1 MEQTFLDYTKVFLDD
16 KKKILSTSTLMNY
29 EYYIDK
35 VLVPYFWKKRVADIS
50 VEDVETFKEKITK
63 EFSNQGAKNIYSI
76 LKQILDL
83 AVMDGTIETNYTRLF
98 KITRK
103 KKTKNKNDIIIYHNK
118 GEKIKHGFN

>member
-1 MEQTFLDYTKVFLDD
+1 
-16 KKKILSTSTLMNY
+16 MNY

-83 AVMDGTIETNYTRLF
+83 AVMDGMIETNYTRLF

-103 KKTKNKNDIIIYHNK
+103 KKINKVQKKSKESIMLTIINQK
-118 GEKIKHGFN
+118 K